1 MKNIDLEKAK
11 TELDAGEYTCV
22 LALGESIYTS
32 TFRGVRPLVSWYES
46 GLELCG
52 YSAADKVVGK
62 ATAFLYILL
71 GVRSLYASVIS
82 RPALEL
88 LESAHIKIEYGTLTD
103 NIINRAGDGICPF
116 EAAVLDISTPEDA
129 YAAILEKMRSMGISL
144 L

>member
-52 YSAADKVVGK
+52 YSAADKVVGR
-62 ATAFLYILL
+62 ATAFLYVML
-71 GVRSLYASVIS
+71 GVKAVYARVMS
-82 RPALEL
+82 RGALEVL
-88 LESAHIKIEYGTLTD
+88 QKNGIYAEYGTLAD
-103 NIINRAGDGICPF
+103 NIINRKGDGICPF
-116 EAAVLDISTPEDA
+116 EAAVLEINDTDA
-129 YAAILEKMRSMGISL
+129 AYEAIRAKMREMNISI
-144 L
+144 

>member
-1 MKNIDLEKAK
+1 M
-11 TELDAGEYTCV
+11 TELERAKRLLSDGGYTCV
-22 LALGESIYTS
+22 LCNEGDIRALSERGVKPLVRLVEGGES
-32 TFRGVRPLVSWYES
+32 FD
-46 GLELCG
+46 G